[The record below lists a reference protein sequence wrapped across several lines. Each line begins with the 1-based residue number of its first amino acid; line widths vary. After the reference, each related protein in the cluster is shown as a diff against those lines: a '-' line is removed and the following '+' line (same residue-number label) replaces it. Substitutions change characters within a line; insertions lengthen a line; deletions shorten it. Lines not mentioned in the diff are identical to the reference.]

1 MCAEMTQQMCVSCR
15 VKHNIQNKKEGQRV
29 FEVRQHDVLKVIRR
43 HLTLLLVDDAKSHTW
58 KAIRRGRTMQAAMR
72 GVTLEGIQ
80 DVGQWSSSKSYLNY
94 TNPDQ
99 LDAAL
104 AQRELQSVR
113 KRQKCEA
120 EKRQSEW
127 SPPSSPDESSS
138 DSDGS

>member
-15 VKHNIQNKKEGQRV
+15 VRQIIRDKTEGQKV
-29 FEVRQHDVLKVIRR
+29 FAVRQHDVLKVIRR
-43 HLTLLLVDDAKSHTW
+43 HLTLLLVDDAKRHTW

-72 GVTLEGIQ
+72 GVTLEGMK
-80 DVGQWSSSKSYLNY
+80 DVGQWTSSASYLNY

-120 EKRQSEW
+120 AKRQSER
-127 SPPSSPDESSS
+127 SSPSSTDESSS